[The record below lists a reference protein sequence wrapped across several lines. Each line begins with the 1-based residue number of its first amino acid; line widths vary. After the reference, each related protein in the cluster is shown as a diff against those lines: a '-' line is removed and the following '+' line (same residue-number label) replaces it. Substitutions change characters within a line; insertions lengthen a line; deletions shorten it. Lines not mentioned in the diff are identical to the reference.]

1 MGALYDSIINPI
13 AFLLG
18 KILNVLF
25 MGLNAIGIGNIAIA
39 IIIFTF
45 LVKMLMLPMTVGQ
58 AKMSKLTALMNPEI
72 KAVQDKYK
80 NMRGDQEAMLK
91 MNQEMKAVYQK
102 YGVSQM
108 GGCVQL
114 LIQFPILMALYR
126 VIRFIPMYIDQI
138 KDLFVNILQGNNGGI
153 MSVSNYADIM
163 SSNFSDKVDWN
174 NMQTAVEAMN
184 SFTVDQWENLKNL
197 FPAFADTIANNY
209 NSLTHMN
216 TFLGINMSQAPQF
229 AFSIAIIIPIL
240 SGLSQF
246 ISVKVMQ
253 AKNNMADS
261 PMGSSMKVMNLF
273 MPLMSMFIA
282 FSVPAGL
289 GLYWIATAVF
299 QTIMQL
305 MVNRHFDKKGVD
317 AIVKENVEKRNKKLA
332 KKGVD
337 VEKLSKV
344 ASINTRNIEEMN
356 KNKEKQLQ
364 AKKEANDKRIKDI
377 KAATDYYKSA
387 KPGSLAEKAGMVSK
401 YNDKHKK

>member
-25 MGLNAIGIGNIAIA
+25 MGLNAIGIGHIAIA

-163 SSNFSDKVDWN
+163 RSNFSD
-174 NMQTAVEAMN
+174 
-184 SFTVDQWENLKNL
+184 
-197 FPAFADTIANNY
+197 
-209 NSLTHMN
+209 
-216 TFLGINMSQAPQF
+216 
-229 AFSIAIIIPIL
+229 
-240 SGLSQF
+240 
-246 ISVKVMQ
+246 
-253 AKNNMADS
+253 
-261 PMGSSMKVMNLF
+261 
-273 MPLMSMFIA
+273 
-282 FSVPAGL
+282 
-289 GLYWIATAVF
+289 
-299 QTIMQL
+299 
-305 MVNRHFDKKGVD
+305 
-317 AIVKENVEKRNKKLA
+317 
-332 KKGVD
+332 
-337 VEKLSKV
+337 
-344 ASINTRNIEEMN
+344 
-356 KNKEKQLQ
+356 
-364 AKKEANDKRIKDI
+364 
-377 KAATDYYKSA
+377 
-387 KPGSLAEKAGMVSK
+387 
-401 YNDKHKK
+401 